1 VPDLMVPMPASHRT
15 PAPADSPLP
24 TLIVGVGASAGGL
37 GACQGLLQGAPAD
50 QGLAFIVVLHLAPA
64 EESHVAAILQKATSM
79 EVSQVAGNERV
90 EPDHVYIIAPATSL
104 GIRGGSLV
112 AGAPEEPHYRARP
125 IDTFFSALAADQG
138 ESAVGIVLSGTGN
151 DGAAGLE
158 AIRSAGGLCLV
169 QDPAT
174 AEYDGMPRSAIDTG
188 AADTV
193 VPPRDMGEILLR
205 YAAAPRVRP
214 DGGEPEPQS
223 VRETVEGGLPAILA
237 LLGGR
242 YRVDFRNYKTGTLE
256 RRTQRR
262 IELRHLSGWE
272 DYLECLRS
280 DPAEADELYRDLLIG
295 VTRFFRDPEDWE
307 ALEREIVPALVKAD
321 RDATALRVWSAGCA
335 TGEEAYSLAMVFLEH
350 LASAG
355 SRLDLQV
362 FASDAS
368 ERALAIARRG
378 RYPATIE
385 ESVSE
390 DRLRRFFRRSGEGFE
405 VDRPLRDAVTFATHD
420 LLSDPPFAHL
430 DLVSCRNVLIYL
442 EPAAQER
449 LLELFHFSLQPRGN
463 LWLGS
468 SETIGGRSDLFDEAI
483 SGEHRFF
490 RPIGLAGAHR
500 HHRARRAAAP
510 GPARLVRKRGVEPN
524 QGQMTTRLIERVVLD
539 RFTSP
544 CVVVDRK
551 LEILYHFGSTVEY
564 LEQPQGA
571 ARSDLLSWVR
581 PELYAKVRAGLAEA
595 IEHQR
600 QVTVTG
606 MRLERGTAS
615 ARVEIVIEPLTSIS
629 PDGGFILVAFRD
641 WPVRRRAS
649 VAPDGGDGD
658 LGATPALVQ
667 QELEETREELR
678 IAVDQ
683 LRTATEEHAAR
694 YEELL
699 SLNEEYQS
707 SNEEI
712 EASKEELQSLNE
724 ELTTINRQL
733 EERNEELRTLSSDL
747 NNLLVS
753 ADVPTLFLDRE
764 LRIRRFTPACTSVVG
779 VVAGDV
785 GRSLRDLKL
794 QVHDGSLFTDA
805 LRVLEEPASIEAEVS
820 TDDGRWFSRKVLP
833 YRTVDGG
840 IDGVCLTFH
849 EITVQKR
856 ATAASEDARLY
867 AEAIIQTSR
876 TPLLVLDA
884 DHRLVSANAAFYAT
898 FQVEEEETEGRRIY
912 ELGNGQ
918 WNIPRLRAL
927 FEEALLEGREIRD
940 YGVDHEFEEIG
951 WRSMRLNAQVMPR
964 EGHSDLALVSIEDV
978 TDLRKAEMEAQS
990 RADEL
995 ALGDRR
1001 KNEFLAMLGHELR
1014 NPLAALTH
1022 GLDLMRRADGGP
1034 TGQVRTMMARQ
1045 TRRVT
1050 TMLDQ
1055 LLDVARVVSGKL
1067 ELTREAAD
1075 VEAAARAAIESV
1087 APMIEAARHELTV
1100 ELPPPGTVEVLGDVV
1115 RLAQVVENLLGNA
1128 AKYTE
1133 DGGRIWLTVKSTVD
1147 TVEISIRDT
1156 GIGMEPAVLARVFDL
1171 FTQAPGSLDRAK
1183 GGLGLG
1189 LPLVRSLI
1197 DMHGG
1202 KVEASS
1208 PGPGEGTEVVVSLPR
1223 LRRGRLATTV
1233 ETPVA
1238 APSTTPRRILVVDD
1252 EEDVARALVELLTLQ
1267 GHEARAEPDGPRA
1280 LAAAAELAPEVVVLD
1295 LGLVGMDGY
1304 ELGRKLR
1311 ERLGAGLLLVAL
1323 TGYQDDKA
1331 RLEEA
1336 GFDGHLLKPT
1346 PIETLYAMIAEL
1358 DGRDQEAGSP
1368 GPSPP

>member
-1 VPDLMVPMPASHRT
+1 MPPIPASQRT
-15 PAPADSPLP
+15 SDRFASP
-24 TLIVGVGASAGGL
+24 
-37 GACQGLLQGAPAD
+37 
-50 QGLAFIVVLHLAPA
+50 
-64 EESHVAAILQKATSM
+64 
-79 EVSQVAGNERV
+79 
-90 EPDHVYIIAPATSL
+90 
-104 GIRGGSLV
+104 
-112 AGAPEEPHYRARP
+112 
-125 IDTFFSALAADQG
+125 
-138 ESAVGIVLSGTGN
+138 
-151 DGAAGLE
+151 
-158 AIRSAGGLCLV
+158 
-169 QDPAT
+169 
-174 AEYDGMPRSAIDTG
+174 
-188 AADTV
+188 
-193 VPPRDMGEILLR
+193 
-205 YAAAPRVRP
+205 
-214 DGGEPEPQS
+214 
-223 VRETVEGGLPAILA
+223 
-237 LLGGR
+237 
-242 YRVDFRNYKTGTLE
+242 
-256 RRTQRR
+256 
-262 IELRHLSGWE
+262 
-272 DYLECLRS
+272 
-280 DPAEADELYRDLLIG
+280 G
-295 VTRFFRDPEDWE
+295 VTR
-307 ALEREIVPALVKAD
+307 
-321 RDATALRVWSAGCA
+321 
-335 TGEEAYSLAMVFLEH
+335 
-350 LASAG
+350 
-355 SRLDLQV
+355 
-362 FASDAS
+362 
-368 ERALAIARRG
+368 
-378 RYPATIE
+378 
-385 ESVSE
+385 
-390 DRLRRFFRRSGEGFE
+390 
-405 VDRPLRDAVTFATHD
+405 
-420 LLSDPPFAHL
+420 
-430 DLVSCRNVLIYL
+430 
-442 EPAAQER
+442 
-449 LLELFHFSLQPRGN
+449 
-463 LWLGS
+463 
-468 SETIGGRSDLFDEAI
+468 
-483 SGEHRFF
+483 
-490 RPIGLAGAHR
+490 
-500 HHRARRAAAP
+500 
-510 GPARLVRKRGVEPN
+510 
-524 QGQMTTRLIERVVLD
+524 
-539 RFTSP
+539 
-544 CVVVDRK
+544 DRK
-551 LEILYHFGSTVEY
+551 
-564 LEQPQGA
+564 
-571 ARSDLLSWVR
+571 
-581 PELYAKVRAGLAEA
+581 
-595 IEHQR
+595 
-600 QVTVTG
+600 
-606 MRLERGTAS
+606 
-615 ARVEIVIEPLTSIS
+615 
-629 PDGGFILVAFRD
+629 
-641 WPVRRRAS
+641 
-649 VAPDGGDGD
+649 
-658 LGATPALVQ
+658 
-667 QELEETREELR
+667 
-678 IAVDQ
+678 
-683 LRTATEEHAAR
+683 
-694 YEELL
+694 
-699 SLNEEYQS
+699 
-707 SNEEI
+707 I

-724 ELTTINRQL
+724 ELTIMNRRL

-753 ADVPTLFLDRE
+753 TAVPTLFLDRE
-764 LRIRRFTPACTSVVG
+764 LRIRRFTPACASVAGIVP
-779 VVAGDV
+779 GDV
-785 GRSLRDLKL
+785 GRPLRDLKL
-794 QVHDGSLFTDA
+794 QVRDESLFTDA
-805 LRVLEEPASIEAEVS
+805 LRVLEEPAPIEAEVS
-820 TDDGRWFSRKVLP
+820 TGDGRWFSRRVLP

-856 ATAASEDARLY
+856 ATAASEEARLY
-867 AEAIIQTSR
+867 AEAIIRTSR

-898 FQVEEEETEGRRIY
+898 FQVEEEATESRRIY

-927 FEEALLEGREIRD
+927 LEDALLEGREIRD

-951 WRSMRLNAQVMPR
+951 WRSMRLNAQMMPR
-964 EGHSDLALVSIEDV
+964 DGHSDLALVSIEDV
-978 TDLRKAEMEAQS
+978 TDLRKAEMEAES

-1022 GLDLMRRADGGP
+1022 GLDLMRRTDGGP
-1034 TGQVRTMMARQ
+1034 TGQVRTMMERQ

-1171 FTQAPGSLDRAK
+1171 FSQAPGSLDRAK

-1323 TGYQDDKA
+1323 TGFQDDKA
-1331 RLEEA
+1331 RLAEA